1 MKIRYYATLRDITGV
16 EEAEWSAP
24 APTVSALVDNLCAH
38 YGPRF
43 RRWLKE
49 GEGVAPWV
57 IVMVNGRDYRHLQGA
72 DTRLGPNDTITLFPP
87 VAGG

>member
-16 EEAEWSAP
+16 EEAEWHSS
-24 APTVSALVDNLCAH
+24 APTVGALVEDLCVH

-43 RRWLKE
+43 RRWMKE
-49 GEGVAPWV
+49 GAKMAPWV
-57 IVMVNGRDYRHLQGA
+57 IVMVNGRDYRHLQGV
-72 DTRLGPNDTITLFPP
+72 DTPLSPTDTITLFPP